1 MFSDLRQQLNF
12 AFWSCW
18 AVLSFHADLCNHI
31 TQPVQTETNEI
42 GALYL
47 RFSPGNF
54 NFSSPGNEWLEFDKA
69 NMFPCL
75 EHLGHLAHARCA
87 PSNPP
92 PPNKNHGKQM
102 AGNCLVVPVA
112 LHPKC
117 PHPVNLR
124 DLNVGQWL
132 VALFGWLVGCL
143 VGRLV
148 GCVGW
153 FACWWFTSL
162 GNQVVMEP
170 QIQRTSWDS
179 QKNAQRT
186 AAGVLHYQRYENL
199 TISCLDRV
207 ENPPTWR
214 GKHTTHNQPF
224 MFIYNI

>member
-102 AGNCLVVPVA
+102 PGNCLVVPVA

-132 VALFGWLVGCL
+132 VALFGWLVGWL
-143 VGRLV
+143 LGWS
-148 GCVGW
+148 VGW
-153 FACWWFTSL
+153 LRWLVCLLVVYKFRKPGGDGTTNPA
-162 GNQVVMEP
+162 NQL
-170 QIQRTSWDS
+170 RFS
-179 QKNAQRT
+179 KKRT
-186 AAGVLHYQRYENL
+186 AH
-199 TISCLDRV
+199 SCGGSTLSTVWKLD
-207 ENPPTWR
+207 
-214 GKHTTHNQPF
+214 
-224 MFIYNI
+224 NILSW